1 MLIIFGIKMLKLIL
15 QTWDQAGE
23 RPYEVL
29 QQEGLY
35 DDLLRVLDSSPIVL
49 DQHIF
54 RGTKRHS
61 ELDVG
66 DVLNYPYATSWSKSF
81 DNALYFV
88 EEEETPVI
96 LSLFSYNSINAIY
109 NHYNSYGENE
119 AIVQPITLRVT
130 NKARI
135 GKITIL
141 ELTPN

>member
-1 MLIIFGIKMLKLIL
+1 MLKLIL

-29 QQEGLY
+29 KQEGLY
-35 DDLLRVLDSSPIVL
+35 DVLLRVLNSSPIVL
-49 DQHIF
+49 DQSIF

-66 DVLNYPYATSWSKSF
+66 DDLNYPYATSWSKSF
-81 DNALYFV
+81 DNALNFV

-96 LSLFSYNSINAIY
+96 LSLFSYNPINAIY

-135 GKITIL
+135 GKMTIL
-141 ELTPN
+141 EVTPI